1 MTYEAFID
9 TVQEQLPPEDREA
22 ASELATV
29 VLETFS
35 EILYR
40 SERDRLSAPLPKPLA
55 HRLHAA
61 KPEHTREKVERLTG
75 DAFLDRVRARAD
87 LSREDALS
95 ATDAVLSALQDAVGD
110 AMLSDLGDSLPSSY
124 AEVFPFMESPDSTP
138 TG

>member
-9 TVQEQLPPEDREA
+9 TVQERLPTDDREA
-22 ASELATV
+22 APEIATV

-55 HRLHAA
+55 HRLQAA
-61 KPEHTREKVERLTG
+61 EPEHTREKVERLTG
-75 DAFLDRVRARAD
+75 EAFLDRVRARAD

-95 ATDAVLSALQDAVGD
+95 AADAVLSTLQEAVGD
-110 AMLSDLGDSLPSSY
+110 AVLSELGDSLPSSY
-124 AEVFPFMESPDSTP
+124 ADVFPFMEPPDSTP